1 MADAPET
8 REPLDDVRALLE
20 GGDQAGLQAV
30 LTGLHPSDLADLL
43 ELLDEDE
50 RMRVLVSLAD
60 QPALAAEALAEMEP
74 EEHPEDSLAALGTEQ
89 MADIIAEL
97 SDDDAADIIGDMDP
111 DDQVR
116 ALASLPKAEAGEIRE
131 LMGYDEESA
140 GGIMTTELVA
150 VPNTLTVGQTI
161 DEVRRQAQEV
171 GEVYVV
177 FVMDR
182 TGLLEGYLPLQTLI
196 TSDPETE
203 IAGLVLPPIAAVR
216 PDTPQDEV
224 ARILSRYNLFVV
236 PVVDGEGRLLGGVTF
251 DDVIDVVEAEATRDI
266 LALGGT
272 SEDEELR
279 GGWWGAVRTRFP
291 WLLINLGT
299 AFLAAAVYT
308 PFRNTLEKLPLI
320 AAWTTIVAGMGGN
333 GASQALAVTV
343 RRLALQGDTV
353 RGRRGIV
360 GKELLVGIANGLG
373 NGIVAGAI
381 AAVFATW
388 WMHAGPMLGVVV
400 MVAMWGNLVIAGV
413 AGGFIPILLEK
424 LGVDPAISSSVVVT
438 TFTDM
443 GGFFLTLYLATVL
456 LL

>member
-8 REPLDDVRALLE
+8 REPLDHVRTLLE
-20 GGDQAGLQAV
+20 GGDEAGLQAV

-196 TSDPETE
+196 TSDPDTE

-216 PDTPQDEV
+216 PSTPQDEV

-236 PVVDGEGRLLGGVTF
+236 PVVDGGGRLLGGVTF

-279 GGWWGAVRTRFP
+279 GGWWAAVRTRFP

-299 AFLAAAVYT
+299 AFMAAAVYT
-308 PFRNTLEKLPLI
+308 PFRNTLERLPLI

-373 NGIVAGAI
+373 NGIVAGTI

-424 LGVDPAISSSVVVT
+424 MGVDPAISSSVVVT